1 MTVQHPFAMS
11 TDGGLT
17 WSQPIQ
23 INQTPTDIPAGDQQ
37 AFRPSIAVARNG
49 TVAVTYYDFR
59 FNDPSPGLATDYW
72 FVRGDP
78 HGRGGLT
85 NPANWGDELRL
96 TDSSFDLEKAP
107 DVSGPFVGDYQGLAA
122 VGNGFLALFAQP
134 HGTDPDSI
142 FSRQIKPGN
151 AGHQRGDGHDDERP
165 NGHHNEHRL
174 GGVLLASSMPI
185 VGLTDSSAPAASTAK
200 AGRAPVDVQR
210 LPLDEVRRDRFFAA
224 GREEDGRLGIV
235 RAQQNPLSW
244 ADDPWAAVAGS
255 DDTLG
260 DGLFPALWKE

>member
-1 MTVQHPFAMS
+1 MS

-37 AFRPSIAVARNG
+37 AWRPSIAVARNG

-96 TDSSFDLEKAP
+96 TDSSFDMEKAP
-107 DVSGPFVGDYQGLAA
+107 GVSGPFMGDYQGLDA

-142 FSRQIKPGN
+142 FSRRMGDHRGDGN
-151 AGHQRGDGHDDERP
+151 DDERQNGHHDEHQRG
-165 NGHHNEHRL
+165 
-174 GGVLLASSMPI
+174 GVFLASSMPI
-185 VGLTDSSAPAASTAK
+185 AGFTDSSAPAASTAK
-200 AGRAPVDVQR
+200 ARMAPVDVQR
-210 LPLDEVRRDRFFAA
+210 LDQLFAA
-224 GREEDGRLGIV
+224 GLEAGTSFVLPRSRRNLSSFLDGDWV
-235 RAQQNPLSW
+235 
-244 ADDPWAAVAGS
+244 DAVPQVVS
-255 DDTLG
+255 
-260 DGLFPALWKE
+260 PALER